1 MSCDQTFKNKPYTG
15 DSTNSYQVTIAADNG
30 APTAQDSTVANV
42 TFAPQSGV
50 NVAVN
55 RLGPREVM
63 LKAVFTGAGAALADV
78 TAIMWQWDSDAGEW
92 YASNMVPLRG
102 VDAVSATGGSMAKVD
117 TDPNSR
123 LGYIEID
130 GLDGDEDIVVIVTKV
145 S

>member
-1 MSCDQTFKNKPYTG
+1 MSCNQTYINKPYTG
-15 DSTNSYQVTIAADNG
+15 TASPWELTIAADNG
-30 APTAQDSTVANV
+30 APTAGDSSVANV

-63 LKAVFTGAGAALADV
+63 IKSRFTGAGAALADV
-78 TAIMWQWDSDAGEW
+78 TAILWLWDKDSSQW

-102 VDAVSATGGSMAKVD
+102 VDAISATGGSMAKVD
-117 TDPNSR
+117 MDPNAR

-130 GLDGDEDIVVIVTKV
+130 GLDADEDAVLIVTRV
-145 S
+145 L

>member
-1 MSCDQTFKNKPYTG
+1 MSNQTFKSKPYTG
-15 DSTNSYQVTIAADNG
+15 SSSDDYQVTIAADNG
-30 APTAQDSTVANV
+30 APTAGDSSVANV

-55 RLGPREVM
+55 RLGPSEVA
-63 LKAVFTGAGAALADV
+63 LKAVFEGVGAPTADV
-78 TAIMWQWDSDAGEW
+78 TAILWMWDNDSEEW
-92 YASNMVPLRG
+92 YASSMVPLRG
-102 VDAVSATGGSMAKVD
+102 VDTVSATGGSMAIVS

-130 GLDGDEDIVVIVTKV
+130 GLDADEDVLVIVTKV